1 MVLSAVSVFFFWF
14 VDTELKMLVM
24 SCFFSA
30 LSVAGWNA
38 LDPLALENYPTHL
51 RLVKS
56 IIYHS

>member
-38 LDPLALENYPTHL
+38 LDHTYSLKKKMTCLQSFIN
-51 RLVKS
+51 
-56 IIYHS
+56 